1 MKLNNVVA
9 AIIKKESY
17 YFIAQRNKNKYMDLK
32 WEFPGGKVEI
42 GETFEEALRREIKE
56 ELNIKIKILNKV
68 AEEKFD
74 DHTINVI
81 IHYYLCSMEND
92 LIELLEHNKS
102 AWVKKMNFINTAL
115 YLEIIKFYRCFKLI
129 HKNYLLNKY
138 QLVMHL

>member
-17 YFIAQRNKNKYMDLK
+17 YFIAQRNKNKYMGLK

-56 ELNIKIKILNKV
+56 ELNIKIKILNKIT
-68 AEEKFD
+68 EEKFN

-92 LIELLEHNKS
+92 LIELLEHNQS
-102 AWVKKMNFINTAL
+102 AWVKKN
-115 YLEIIKFYRCFKLI
+115 EFYKYSFAPGDDKILS
-129 HKNYLLNKY
+129 LL
-138 QLVMHL
+138 